1 MVKYSE
7 GNSINVKLFADDT
20 SLFPVIHD
28 SETFANVLNK
38 DLDMIHNWVF
48 QWNILTQTLP
58 NKLKKSF
65 LVVKQKK
72 LPHPPLVFNNAN
84 VNKYMKAPKHHTRLL
99 S

>member
-7 GNSINVKLFADDT
+7 GLSINVKLFADDT

-65 LVVKQKK
+65 LVVKQKNYLILLK
-72 LPHPPLVFNNAN
+72 CLIMQMLINIS
-84 VNKYMKAPKHHTRLL
+84 KHL
-99 S
+99 SIIS